1 MSCPR
6 PILELPA
13 MASLPRSKCGL
24 FGVALLPLAQTRA
37 QHPLPHLGGPL
48 TALHRQVPFLL
59 ALHLV
64 AACLPF
70 GSILSGA
77 SLGVPSVH
85 ADQSS
90 LPVCPLGPPNST
102 HAFFWFH
109 SSQFICV
116 WVMPLLSPPLTTCH
130 WTALL
135 AGTQQ
140 HSWPLAFLRPSVCI
154 YQGT

>member
-48 TALHRQVPFLL
+48 AAPHRRVPFLL

-85 ADQSS
+85 GASVQSPCVHPGS
-90 LPVCPLGPPNST
+90 TQQHPCILLVPFLPV
-102 HAFFWFH
+102 
-109 SSQFICV
+109 CV

-135 AGTQQ
+135 AGTQP